1 MTAPTEYKVYK
12 TRWLF
17 LATLVSLN
25 TISYLIGVSF
35 SPVATLVTQYYNI
48 DGDQIDLLVLTGWSI
63 HVIGMLVSIYLIGKY
78 HLLKSIRYAATMTF
92 LGGFIRAF
100 STSFNVVSPKVTRKL
115 KKKFC
120 WLIYKTNFCHY
131 SYAHFFFQISNL
143 LFQFLCYKRQ
153 SNN

>member
-17 LATLVSLN
+17 LATLLSLN

-100 STSFNVVSPKVTRKL
+100 STSFNVVSPKVTR
-115 KKKFC
+115 
-120 WLIYKTNFCHY
+120 
-131 SYAHFFFQISNL
+131 
-143 LFQFLCYKRQ
+143 
-153 SNN
+153 